1 MFFNRPRCNLNALKN
16 MRCFHNV
23 PTGHI
28 QETLLGNVL
37 RKFQMELVAT
47 VELHVKVTFEM

>member
-23 PTGHI
+23 PSGHI
-28 QETLLGNVL
+28 QETLLGNIL
-37 RKFQMELVAT
+37 RKFQMELVGT